1 MLEGERFVR
10 STGDGSG
17 WSVRGGGTLP
27 SVFCCRAGGGTG
39 GLVEQRKIRDLKGT
53 YRYGL

>member
-10 STGDGSG
+10 YTGDGSG
-17 WSVRGGGTLP
+17 WSVRGGRTLP

-39 GLVEQRKIRDLKGT
+39 GTEKD
-53 YRYGL
+53 